1 MTHTIQNK
9 YTWVYTS
16 VIGAAI
22 LAGIATI
29 SYGMIGFVIA
39 VLMTAMAGVFLAG
52 YQHRANVA
60 EPLSEAAATTN
71 TTYTASFAQRTP
83 MQQHI
88 ITTKEGDTR
97 QAWVVPMEHMEDHNL
112 VLTSEGYKVVDQS
125 GRVIHSLS

>member
-1 MTHTIQNK
+1 MTHTIMQNK

-29 SYGMIGFVIA
+29 SYGMIGLVIA
-39 VLMTAMAGVFLAG
+39 VLMTAMAGIFLAG
-52 YQHRANVA
+52 YQHRANLA
-60 EPLSEAAATTN
+60 EPVTHASTGKVN
-71 TTYTASFAQRTP
+71 TASFAQRTP
-83 MQQHI
+83 MQPHI
-88 ITTKEGDTR
+88 ITTKEGDTK
-97 QAWVVPMEHMEDHNL
+97 QAWVVPMEHMEDYTL